1 MIQHLPDWTTIS
13 TMNNPLKGELKFEFD
28 ESLIRITESENFL
41 VIFEEFQTSKNIWKC
56 SKFTQ
61 NELQISNV

>member
-28 ESLIRITESENFL
+28 ESLIQITESENFS
-41 VIFEEFQTSKNIWKC
+41 VIFEEFQTSENI
-56 SKFTQ
+56 
-61 NELQISNV
+61 